1 MRIAERI
8 LEYASKRVESFH
20 RRDLMNELA
29 AADVPVASAQMQLN
43 RLVASGRLSRT
54 GYGVYVLSANVKMDY
69 HYHPTGEE
77 VELSRLIR
85 DKFPFA
91 DFCVW
96 KPSALVQFM
105 QHIPALNIV
114 LVDVE
119 RVAMESVFH
128 FMQSQQQYRPVLLAP
143 SRQECDRYITTERI
157 FIVRPLIS
165 ESPLEDIDGVRVP
178 TLEKMLVDAAGDKEL
193 TFAQGAELY
202 TIYNNAHATYNI
214 GKSRLMRYASRR
226 NRKQLMLKILKTI
239 TPPQS

>member
-1 MRIAERI
+1 M
-8 LEYASKRVESFH
+8 S
-20 RRDLMNELA
+20 DLA
-29 AADVPVASAQMQLN
+29 AADVSVASAQMQLN

-54 GYGVYVLSANVKMDY
+54 SYGTYELSANIKMDY
-69 HYHPTGEE
+69 HYQSTDEE
-77 VELSRLIR
+77 IALSRLIR
-85 DKFPFA
+85 GKFPFV

-96 KPSALVQFM
+96 KPSALVPFM
-105 QHIPALNIV
+105 QHIPALSMV

-128 FMQSQQQYRPVLLAP
+128 FMQSQQHYRPVLLNP
-143 SRQECDRYITTERI
+143 SPQECDRYITTERI

-193 TFAQGAELY
+193 AFAQGAELY
-202 TIYNNAHATYNI
+202 TICSNAHAAHHVSTR
-214 GKSRLMRYASRR
+214 RLLRYASRR

-239 TPPQS
+239 TPRQHDTPRQ